1 MLKTSFFRALLI
13 PTAILALTACGGEDD
28 SEPAASE
35 SNSPSAASSSA
46 PAAAAAK
53 SDEEVCEAV
62 AANLKSVQ
70 ENMMQ
75 AFTPADGQTDE
86 ALTEALTEVFSE
98 LATGM
103 TEIAATGSAD
113 SEVTVA
119 VQALSAEAEKMV
131 ADPNLIEGADNPAY
145 ESAAEAVTEA
155 CQKVG
160 VEIE

>member
-13 PTAILALTACGGEDD
+13 PTAVLALTACGGEEA

-62 AANLKSVQ
+62 VANLKTWK
-70 ENMMQ
+70 EAMMETVM
-75 AFTPADGQTDE
+75 AGDELTDE
-86 ALTEALTEVFSE
+86 ALTEIFSE

-113 SEVTVA
+113 SEVTIA
-119 VQALSAEAEKMV
+119 MQALSAEAEKMV
-131 ADPNLIEGADNPAY
+131 ADPNLMEGTDNPAY

-160 VEIE
+160 VVVE

>member
-1 MLKTSFFRALLI
+1 MLKTRFFRALLI
-13 PTAILALTACGGEDD
+13 PTAVLALTACGGGDD

-46 PAAAAAK
+46 AAAAAAK

-62 AANLKSVQ
+62 AANLKTFQEGMVQ
-70 ENMMQ
+70 TL
-75 AFTPADGQTDE
+75 ASADEPTDE
-86 ALTEALTEVFSE
+86 AMIELFRE

-119 VQALSAEAEKMV
+119 MQALSAETEKLA
-131 ADPNLIEGADNPAY
+131 ADPNLMEGADNPAY
-145 ESAAEAVTEA
+145 ESAAEVVTEA

-160 VEIE
+160 VEIVL

>member
-62 AANLKSVQ
+62 VANLKTWQ
-70 ENMMQ
+70 EAMMQ
-75 AFTPADGQTDE
+75 AIMAADEPSDE
-86 ALTEALTEVFSE
+86 ALTEIFSD

-131 ADPNLIEGADNPAY
+131 ADPNLMEGADNPAY
-145 ESAAEAVTEA
+145 ESAGEAVTEA

-160 VEIE
+160 VEVE

>member
-13 PTAILALTACGGEDD
+13 PTAVLALTACGGEEA

-62 AANLKSVQ
+62 VANLKTWQEAMVQ
-70 ENMMQ
+70 AVM
-75 AFTPADGQTDE
+75 AADELTDE
-86 ALTEALTEVFSE
+86 ALTEIFSE
-98 LATGM
+98 LGTGM

-113 SEVTVA
+113 SEVTIA
-119 VQALSAEAEKMV
+119 VQALSAEAERMV
-131 ADPNLIEGADNPAY
+131 ADPNLMEGTDNPAY

-160 VEIE
+160 VEVE

>member
-28 SEPAASE
+28 SETAASE
-35 SNSPSAASSSA
+35 SNSPSATSSSA

-53 SDEEVCEAV
+53 SDEEVCKAVTASMNTFREAMV
-62 AANLKSVQ
+62 ESLMAAD
-70 ENMMQ
+70 E
-75 AFTPADGQTDE
+75 PTDE
-86 ALTEALTEVFSE
+86 ALTEIFSE

-113 SEVTVA
+113 SEVTIA
-119 VQALSAEAEKMV
+119 MQALSVEAEKMV
-131 ADPNLIEGADNPAY
+131 ADPNLMEGADNPAY